1 MTQPKKTT
9 TTAAST
15 KPAAKPAPAA
25 TAPKAAPAPKAAAK
39 AVPKAAPKPAASAAV
54 KPAKAAPTTATP
66 VKNVT
71 ARPAPAATPKPRAP
85 RKPSREDEAV
95 ARHQKSLAEALEMAQ
110 AIKYDQPR
118 VMRQESAPDKKPGK
132 HKKVKLIR
140 DSYAMPENEYEQIAV
155 LKKRLAVKGVDVKKS
170 ELLRA
175 GVAVLVALND
185 AELKFVLSHVERIK
199 TGRPSKA
206 SKK

>member
-1 MTQPKKTT
+1 MTQSKKTT

-25 TAPKAAPAPKAAAK
+25 TAPKATPAPKAAAK
-39 AVPKAAPKPAASAAV
+39 AAPKAAPKPAASAV
-54 KPAKAAPTTATP
+54 KPAKAAPATATP
-66 VKNVT
+66 VKN
-71 ARPAPAATPKPRAP
+71 AAAQPAPAATPKPRAP

>member
-1 MTQPKKTT
+1 MTQSKKTT

-39 AVPKAAPKPAASAAV
+39 AAPKAAPKPAASAV
-54 KPAKAAPTTATP
+54 KPAKAAPATATP

-71 ARPAPAATPKPRAP
+71 AQPAPAATPKPRAP

-118 VMRQESAPDKKPGK
+118 VMRQESAQDKKPGK